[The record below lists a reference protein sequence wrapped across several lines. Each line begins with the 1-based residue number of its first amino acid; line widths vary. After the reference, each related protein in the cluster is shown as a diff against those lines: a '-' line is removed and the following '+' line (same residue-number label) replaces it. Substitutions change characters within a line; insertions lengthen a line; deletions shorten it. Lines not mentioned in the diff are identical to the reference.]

1 MNVRIEEVKTRRQLS
16 AFIHFPYKLYKG
28 NDYWVPAL
36 IGDEYDTFNPKK
48 NAAYPYN
55 NIGFLLKINKQPN
68 SPLTICI
75 KNR

>member
-48 NAAYPYN
+48 NAAYEFCDAKLWIAYDEN
-55 NIGFLLKINKQPN
+55 KHIVFEALK
-68 SPLTICI
+68 
-75 KNR
+75 